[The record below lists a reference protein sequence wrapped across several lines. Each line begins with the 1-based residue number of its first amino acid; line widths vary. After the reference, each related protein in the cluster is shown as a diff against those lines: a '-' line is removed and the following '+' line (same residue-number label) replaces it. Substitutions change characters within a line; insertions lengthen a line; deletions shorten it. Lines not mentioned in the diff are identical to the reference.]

1 MERWLAKWMSSV
13 RAWMQSVMAE
23 VFGDEVVV
31 SGSATIASDA
41 NGGTFRASGSFLW
54 LPVV

>member
-41 NGGTFRASGSFLW
+41 NGGTFRASDSFLW